1 MIRLKPEQYAQAL
14 PLFAGMTAW
23 NVYVTAVLHHTSPG
37 RVYVDN
43 LEAPRSGF
51 LVSIDRGYLV
61 GDPHNGEFNAA
72 LRDELAATLLAGDR
86 VNPADPELVLSLES
100 PDWEPALADILG
112 DWRWPPIWGSNRHYH
127 FNQLKLNWR
136 QLLPAGYTIVQL
148 DIALLAEQGL
158 RLPQHIVE
166 AIRLGWENEA
176 NFVENG
182 FGLAALYDGE
192 LVCWCMADVTVGDAC
207 EIGIETIP
215 AHRQRGLATAVTAAT
230 VEQYSQAGYRHI
242 GWHCEASN
250 QGSIKTAEKV
260 GFVLE
265 RPYHDYTFVYD
276 EPRHYAELGRF
287 YFFEAQ
293 LYEEAADMLEIA
305 IETDE
310 APPAYVY
317 FLTARAMAHLD
328 EPVALEYLQEAVAA
342 GFKDWD
348 LLQTLPEFEAYRHHP
363 DFPQRNDSPS
373 REKNNG

>member
-61 GDPHNGEFNAA
+61 GDPHNGDFNAA
-72 LRDELAATLLAGDR
+72 LRDELEATLLAGDR

-112 DWRWPPIWGSNRHYH
+112 DWRWPPIWGSNRHYR
-127 FNQLKLNWR
+127 FDQLKLDWR
-136 QLLPAGYTIVQL
+136 TTLPAGCTITRL
-148 DIALLAEQGL
+148 DTALLASQGD
-158 RLPQHIVE
+158 RLPQNI
-166 AIRLGWENEA
+166 ADTIRIGWQNEA
-176 NFVENG
+176 NFLAHG
-182 FGLAALYDGE
+182 FGFAVRCGDE
-192 LVCWCMADVTVGDAC
+192 LVSWCLADVTMGDAC
-207 EIGIETIP
+207 EIGIETAVP
-215 AHRQRGLATAVTAAT
+215 HRHRGLAAAVTAAT
-230 VEQYSQAGYRHI
+230 VEFCQQAGFRHI
-242 GWHCEASN
+242 GWHCETSN

-265 RPYHDYTFVYD
+265 RPYHDYTFIYD

-317 FLTARAMAHLD
+317 FLTARAMAHLE

-348 LLQTLPEFEAYRHHP
+348 LLQTLPEFATYRDDP
-363 DFPQRNDSPS
+363 NFPTR
-373 REKNNG
+373 RGA

>member
-1 MIRLKPEQYAQAL
+1 MIRLKPEQYAQGL
-14 PLFAGMTAW
+14 PLFAGMAAW

-37 RVYVDN
+37 RIYVDN

-51 LVSIDRGYLV
+51 LVSMDRGYLV
-61 GDPHNGEFNAA
+61 GDAHNGDFNDA
-72 LRDELAATLLAGDR
+72 LRDELEATLLAGDR

-100 PDWEPALADILG
+100 PEWEPALADILG
-112 DWRWPPIWGSNRHYH
+112 DWRWPPIWGSNRHYR
-127 FNQLKLNWR
+127 FAEGKLDWR
-136 QLLPAGYTIVQL
+136 KALPAGYTIARL
-148 DIALLAEQGL
+148 DAALLASEGN
-158 RLPQHIVE
+158 RLPQNI
-166 AIRLGWENEA
+166 ADSIRIGWGDA
-176 NFVENG
+176 ATFLQHG
-182 FGLAALYDGE
+182 FGFVAQHGAE
-192 LVCWCMADVTVGDAC
+192 IACWCLADVTMDDAC
-207 EIGIETIP
+207 EIGIETAV
-215 AHRQRGLATAVTAAT
+215 AHRHQGLATAVTAAT
-230 VEQYSQAGYRHI
+230 VDYCQQAGFRHI

-250 QGSIKTAEKV
+250 KGSIKTAEKV

-342 GFKDWD
+342 GFNEWE
-348 LLQTLPEFEAYRHHP
+348 LLRTLPEFARYRNDP
-363 DFPQRNDSPS
+363 NFPQQDHV
-373 REKNNG
+373 